1 MLLTSVKILGTWDDD
16 DVLVNISINSLCDK
30 ETVDKLC
37 ELLRDNANKFGG
49 GLNLSVTSISED
61 F

>member
-16 DVLVNISINSLCDK
+16 DVLVNISINSLCDR

-37 ELLRDNANKFGG
+37 ELLRENANKFGS
-49 GLNLSVTSISED
+49 GLNLSVTSVSED
-61 F
+61 W

>member
-1 MLLTSVKILGTWDDD
+1 MLLTSVKILGTWDGD
-16 DVLVNISINSLCDK
+16 DVLVNISIDSLCDR

-37 ELLRDNANKFGG
+37 ELLRDNANKFGS
-49 GLNLSVTSISED
+49 GLNLSVTSVSED